1 VAERITIAR
10 PYAKAAF
17 AQARAG
23 SQLEAWSQ
31 ALATAAAVAGDAR
44 VKPLF
49 GNPHVSPQQLAA
61 LFNDIGGAAF
71 SGEVQNFIATLA
83 ANRRLGFLPEV
94 AGRFEQL
101 RADHE
106 RKVDVTVSSAVEL
119 SAAQRER
126 LIAALGKRL
135 NREVRLHSEL
145 NPALLGGA
153 VLRADDLVIDGSLS
167 GGLSQLAARV
177 AG

>member
-1 VAERITIAR
+1 
-10 PYAKAAF
+10 
-17 AQARAG
+17 
-23 SQLEAWSQ
+23 
-31 ALATAAAVAGDAR
+31 
-44 VKPLF
+44 
-49 GNPHVSPQQLAA
+49 
-61 LFNDIGGAAF
+61 
-71 SGEVQNFIATLA
+71 
-83 ANRRLGFLPEV
+83 
-94 AGRFEQL
+94 
-101 RADHE
+101 
-106 RKVDVTVSSAVEL
+106 VDVTVSSAVEL

>member
-17 AQARAG
+17 AQAVGGR
-23 SQLEAWSQ
+23 LEAWSE
-31 ALATAAAVAGDAR
+31 ALATAAAVAADAR
-44 VKPLF
+44 VKALF
-49 GNPHVSPQQLAA
+49 GNPHVSPEQLAA
-61 LFNDIGGAAF
+61 LFNDIGSAVF

-101 RADHE
+101 RAEHE
-106 RKVDVTVSSAVEL
+106 RKVDVTVSSAVAL
-119 SAAQRER
+119 SDAQRDK
-126 LIAALGKRL
+126 LVAALSRRL

-167 GGLSQLAARV
+167 GGLSQLAAQV